1 MIKILSPP
9 GFYSDT
15 IARKSAATRFRSWLG
30 YRTLHAMHVF
40 CRPPRAKRSNAT
52 AGGVLPHDAQA
63 SSSWVR
69 GTGVAWD
76 DVRAGAGSSTR
87 GRLRVDVVVRGTSRP
102 FASTGFV
109 LRRAWTSDHNS
120 NEFQQ

>member
-1 MIKILSPP
+1 MPRALRHVCALWAPSQ
-9 GFYSDT
+9 
-15 IARKSAATRFRSWLG
+15 AAHRGAPKASKVRAV
-30 YRTLHAMHVF
+30 RHAVHVL
-40 CRPPRAKRSNAT
+40 CRLPLVAKRSNAT